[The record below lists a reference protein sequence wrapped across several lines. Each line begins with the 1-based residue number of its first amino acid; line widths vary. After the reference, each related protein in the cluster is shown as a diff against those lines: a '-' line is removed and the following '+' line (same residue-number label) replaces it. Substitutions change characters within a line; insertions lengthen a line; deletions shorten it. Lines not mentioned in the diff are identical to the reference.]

1 VESVVIAGLA
11 TALPA
16 PRSVFIVAMSKDSSM
31 PGCGSAL
38 AVGAAAVEQCRRLRI
53 ARRRTK
59 PRSSLA
65 GRSQQEIAPGRGSP
79 TGGSRTVTHLARAA
93 SFLALLIL
101 LAGCGAT
108 PASGSDAG
116 ASTGKPPASAA
127 MICDADI
134 KSKVREALS
143 LAGPPSTEWRW
154 SNGVY
159 TCDYHLPMGRMSLQV
174 TVLAGARQARTLFN
188 ADRARTP
195 GARPLAG
202 LGERAIG
209 TENGT
214 VLVLKDNQILVV
226 DTTRLPPEFGANGQ
240 RRTDLA
246 YEVASDVMGCWT
258 GD

>member
-1 VESVVIAGLA
+1 V
-11 TALPA
+11 TRMFRPA
-16 PRSVFIVAMSKDSSM
+16 
-31 PGCGSAL
+31 
-38 AVGAAAVEQCRRLRI
+38 
-53 ARRRTK
+53 
-59 PRSSLA
+59 SL
-65 GRSQQEIAPGRGSP
+65 
-79 TGGSRTVTHLARAA
+79 
-93 SFLALLIL
+93 LALLIL

-108 PASGSDAG
+108 PPATGSPGPSPGRSDVSAVPASGSNAG
-116 ASTGKPPASAA
+116 PPTGNPPASAA

-134 KSKVREALS
+134 KSKIREVLG

-159 TCDYHLPMGRMSLQV
+159 TCDYDLPMGRMSLQV
-174 TVLAGARQARTLFN
+174 TVLAGVQQAGTMFD

-195 GARPLAG
+195 GALPLRG
-202 LGERAIG
+202 LGERAFG
-209 TENGT
+209 TKDGT

-226 DTTRLPPEFGANGQ
+226 DATRLPEEFGANGQ

>member
-1 VESVVIAGLA
+1 V
-11 TALPA
+11 T
-16 PRSVFIVAMSKDSSM
+16 R
-31 PGCGSAL
+31 
-38 AVGAAAVEQCRRLRI
+38 
-53 ARRRTK
+53 
-59 PRSSLA
+59 LA
-65 GRSQQEIAPGRGSP
+65 G
-79 TGGSRTVTHLARAA
+79 AA

-108 PASGSDAG
+108 PPATGSPGPSPGRSNVGAVAASGSNAG
-116 ASTGKPPASAA
+116 PPTGELAGKPPASAA

-188 ADRARTP
+188 ADRARTL
-195 GARPLAG
+195 GALPLAG
-202 LGERAIG
+202 LGERAFG
-209 TENGT
+209 TKDGT

-226 DTTRLPPEFGANGQ
+226 DTTRLPQEFGANGQ

>member
-1 VESVVIAGLA
+1 V
-11 TALPA
+11 T
-16 PRSVFIVAMSKDSSM
+16 
-31 PGCGSAL
+31 
-38 AVGAAAVEQCRRLRI
+38 RLVR
-53 ARRRTK
+53 
-59 PRSSLA
+59 P
-65 GRSQQEIAPGRGSP
+65 
-79 TGGSRTVTHLARAA
+79 A

-108 PASGSDAG
+108 PPATGSPGPSPGRSSVGAGSASGSNAG
-116 ASTGKPPASAA
+116 PPTGKPPASAA
-127 MICDADI
+127 MVCDADI

-159 TCDYHLPMGRMSLQV
+159 TCDYDLPMGRMRLQV
-174 TVLAGARQARTLFN
+174 EVLPGARQARTLFN

-195 GARPLAG
+195 GALPLAG
-202 LGERAIG
+202 LGEQAFG
-209 TENGT
+209 TKKGM
-214 VLVLKDNQILVV
+214 VIVLKDSQVLVV
-226 DTTRLPPEFGANGQ
+226 DTTRLPQEFGANGQ

>member
-1 VESVVIAGLA
+1 
-11 TALPA
+11 
-16 PRSVFIVAMSKDSSM
+16 
-31 PGCGSAL
+31 
-38 AVGAAAVEQCRRLRI
+38 
-53 ARRRTK
+53 
-59 PRSSLA
+59 
-65 GRSQQEIAPGRGSP
+65 
-79 TGGSRTVTHLARAA
+79 VTHWARSA

-108 PASGSDAG
+108 PPAPGSPGRSNVSAVPASGSNAG
-116 ASTGKPPASAA
+116 PPTGKLAGNPPASAA

-134 KSKVREALS
+134 KSKVREALG

-154 SNGVY
+154 SDSVY

-174 TVLAGARQARTLFN
+174 TVLAGAPQARTLFD

-195 GARPLAG
+195 GAQPLAG
-202 LGERAIG
+202 LGERAFG
-209 TENGT
+209 TDNGT
-214 VLVLKDNQILVV
+214 VLVLKDNQVLVV
-226 DTTRLPPEFGANGQ
+226 DTTRLPQEFGANGQ

>member
-1 VESVVIAGLA
+1 MTG
-11 TALPA
+11 
-16 PRSVFIVAMSKDSSM
+16 SST
-31 PGCGSAL
+31 
-38 AVGAAAVEQCRRLRI
+38 R
-53 ARRRTK
+53 
-59 PRSSLA
+59 
-65 GRSQQEIAPGRGSP
+65 
-79 TGGSRTVTHLARAA
+79 GSRTVTRLAGRA

-108 PASGSDAG
+108 PPATGSPGPSPGRSNVGAAAAPGSNSGPP
-116 ASTGKPPASAA
+116 TGKPPASAA

-159 TCDYHLPMGRMSLQV
+159 TCDYDLPMGRMSLQV
-174 TVLAGARQARTLFN
+174 TVLAGASQARTLFD
-188 ADRARTP
+188 ADRARTL
-195 GARPLAG
+195 GALPLAG
-202 LGERAIG
+202 LGERAFG
-209 TENGT
+209 TKNGT

-226 DTTRLPPEFGANGQ
+226 DTTRLPQKFGANGQ
-240 RRTDLA
+240 RRTELA

>member
-1 VESVVIAGLA
+1 
-11 TALPA
+11 
-16 PRSVFIVAMSKDSSM
+16 M
-31 PGCGSAL
+31 
-38 AVGAAAVEQCRRLRI
+38 
-53 ARRRTK
+53 
-59 PRSSLA
+59 
-65 GRSQQEIAPGRGSP
+65 
-79 TGGSRTVTHLARAA
+79 THFARAA

-108 PASGSDAG
+108 PPATGSSGPSPGRSNVGAGAVPASGSNAG

-159 TCDYHLPMGRMSLQV
+159 TCDYQLPMGRMSLQV